1 MGIKTVNLVALRMLY
16 ALKILIFSRAVKKLK
31 KKANFHEVI
40 ISSRICPRG
49 KHIQMKF

>member
-31 KKANFHEVI
+31 KRQTFMKLSYHHEYAHEV
-40 ISSRICPRG
+40 SRFR
-49 KHIQMKF
+49 

>member
-31 KKANFHEVI
+31 KTYFHEVI